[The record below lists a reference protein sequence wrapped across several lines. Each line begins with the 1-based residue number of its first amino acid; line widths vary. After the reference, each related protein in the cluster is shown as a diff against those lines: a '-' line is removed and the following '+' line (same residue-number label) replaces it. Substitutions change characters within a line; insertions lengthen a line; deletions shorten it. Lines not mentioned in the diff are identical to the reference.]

1 MNVLLP
7 ISSCTECR
15 KVKFELSATNGC
27 YQWQNSHPQL
37 VSMTDIHGQS
47 LDHGRQ
53 HSSNECISR
62 VFLQAKTLK
71 ETKSIILI
79 TARDINSG
87 TVLKCNTKVGQVD
100 RLDIFTR
107 SKQFSVN
114 SNQQLIVVGYD
125 DDDNIFSSMDGFSFD
140 WTITEGTDIIK
151 KFSAPDTGSRQS
163 HHTDYFFIRSMKAG
177 FSTVSVKLEEPG
189 HEAVKLVT
197 KRLTVVDPF
206 IILPAEPVYI
216 LPTSEFPFSL
226 AHLDMEA
233 DG

>member
-1 MNVLLP
+1 MF
-7 ISSCTECR
+7 S
-15 KVKFELSATNGC
+15 
-27 YQWQNSHPQL
+27 
-37 VSMTDIHGQS
+37 D
-47 LDHGRQ
+47 
-53 HSSNECISR
+53 
-62 VFLQAKTLK
+62 
-71 ETKSIILI
+71 
-79 TARDINSG
+79 SG

-100 RLDIFTR
+100 KLDIFTR

-151 KFSAPDTGSRQS
+151 KFSAPDTGSKQS

-197 KRLTVVDPF
+197 KKLTVVDPF

-233 DG
+233 DGTVTRPIQTPNPQFKWSTGTADIGSIKDDGKFRSKLKEGEATILVVDQ